1 MDKRIGKF
9 DSLMIPSG
17 DALVHPS
24 ASRLVEYAIDG
35 CPVDCRKDWELSYI
49 RKAVRKGAYISTIHP
64 VTRKILREETME
76 KVQQEFTKIVKFGDL
91 LRNMP
96 KKFKNPPLQ

>member
-1 MDKRIGKF
+1 MKGCIYQYDT
-9 DSLMIPSG
+9 PS
-17 DALVHPS
+17 DEKDIT
-24 ASRLVEYAIDG
+24 RRNDG
-35 CPVDCRKDWELSYI
+35 
-49 RKAVRKGAYISTIHP
+49 
-64 VTRKILREETME
+64 